1 MEGYKFYTKGEE
13 IANAITHGIGVLL
26 AIAALVLL
34 ILCGINYGDIWYTVS
49 AIIYGATLITLYL
62 GSTLYHSI
70 PNMRIKK
77 ILRIVD
83 HSSIFLLIAGTYT
96 PFTLTILRGAL
107 GWTIFGVVWGCT
119 IFGIIM
125 KIFFLEKFEKIS
137 TFMYIGMGWFV
148 VIAIKPIIL
157 SLPLTGLILLV
168 IGGVLY
174 TVGCIFYANDKW
186 PYNHAIWH
194 LFVLGGSVCHFLSI
208 LLYLR

>member
-1 MEGYKFYTKGEE
+1 MESLKFYTKGEE

-34 ILCGINYGDIWYTVS
+34 IIAGVNYGDTWYIVS
-49 AIIYGATLITLYL
+49 STIYGVTLITLYL

-70 PNMRIKK
+70 TNMRVKK

-96 PFTLTILRGAL
+96 PFTLTVLRGAL

-119 IFGIIM
+119 IFGIFM

-137 TFMYIGMGWFV
+137 TFMYIGMGWFIV
-148 VIAIKPIIL
+148 VAIKDIVV
-157 SLPLTGLILLV
+157 SLPIGGIVLLV
-168 IGGVLY
+168 LGGLSY
-174 TVGCIFYANDKW
+174 TVGCIFYAKDKW
-186 PYNHAIWH
+186 PYNHAVWH
-194 LFVLGGSVCHFLSI
+194 LFVLAGSIFHFLTV
-208 LLYLR
+208 LLYVR